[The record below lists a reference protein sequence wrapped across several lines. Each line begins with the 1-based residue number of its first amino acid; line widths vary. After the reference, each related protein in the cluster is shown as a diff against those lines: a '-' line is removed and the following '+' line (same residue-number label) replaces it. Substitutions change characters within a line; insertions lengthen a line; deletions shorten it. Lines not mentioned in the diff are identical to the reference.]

1 MISVFLKLL
10 NISITASWLLFAI
23 LVVRLFL
30 RKAPKWT
37 VCLLWVIL
45 AVRLVLPFSIESSFS
60 LLPSAQVIP
69 ENIVQAEAP
78 AIYSGI
84 SQINSAVNPILLQST
99 SQENTLEQIVD
110 ILCIVWLAGVGVMLL
125 YSAVS
130 WLLLRFRL
138 RISVRQQ
145 DNVYLCDHI
154 QSPFVF
160 GVIVPRIY
168 IPSGLDSSALQYVLA
183 HEKAHI
189 HRRDHLW
196 KPLGYLLLSVY
207 WFNPLM
213 WIGYILLCRDIE
225 RACDEKVL
233 SHIGEEGKTGYAGA
247 LLECSAHRRMIL
259 TCPVAFGEVGVA
271 ARIKNALRYKKP
283 AYWIIAVA
291 LLLCTGVV
299 VCFLTDPQACSHSYA
314 VSVNA
319 AATCTQKG
327 LETRTCENC
336 AHSYMA
342 YVDVCPHTFGDAT
355 LVQAPNCSTEGQ
367 ATVSCVDCGASA
379 VRSVPKDSDAHNMVE
394 TSLIE
399 STCTEAGV
407 QTFTCTHCDHQETV
421 ALPKKEH
428 QYQQTLLRQAT
439 CVHFGKREYRCKVCD
454 HSYIEVFTANSH
466 KWVKL
471 LDGTVACFTCYEQR
485 KRP

>member
-99 SQENTLEQIVD
+99 TRENTLEQIVGT
-110 ILCIVWLAGVGVMLL
+110 LCIVWLAGVGVMLL
-125 YSAVS
+125 YSTVS

-213 WIGYILLCRDIE
+213 WVGYILLCRDIE
-225 RACDEKVL
+225 SACDEKVL
-233 SHIGEEGKTGYAGA
+233 SHIGEDSKAGYAGA

-283 AYWIIAVA
+283 AY
-291 LLLCTGVV
+291 
-299 VCFLTDPQACSHSYA
+299 
-314 VSVNA
+314 
-319 AATCTQKG
+319 
-327 LETRTCENC
+327 
-336 AHSYMA
+336 
-342 YVDVCPHTFGDAT
+342 
-355 LVQAPNCSTEGQ
+355 
-367 ATVSCVDCGASA
+367 
-379 VRSVPKDSDAHNMVE
+379 
-394 TSLIE
+394 
-399 STCTEAGV
+399 
-407 QTFTCTHCDHQETV
+407 
-421 ALPKKEH
+421 
-428 QYQQTLLRQAT
+428 
-439 CVHFGKREYRCKVCD
+439 
-454 HSYIEVFTANSH
+454 
-466 KWVKL
+466 
-471 LDGTVACFTCYEQR
+471 
-485 KRP
+485 